1 MNNLAQFVLLALI
14 MLTIASLVAIAVR
27 RVRIPYTVALVMVGL
42 VLSLSSPFKIELT
55 PELILSIFIPPLV
68 FESAFHLNLRELRRN
83 LVTIGLLA
91 VPGVI
96 LTMLIVGG
104 ILSVGPG
111 LALGPALVFGAL
123 IAATDPVSVVA
134 IFRKLGTPK
143 RLEGLMEGES
153 LFNDGTAIVI
163 VGIALSAL
171 ETGRFDLVNGVVD
184 FVRIG
189 GGGMVIGLLLGWVV
203 LQLIGRIDD
212 HLVETTLTTVIAYGS
227 YLLAEQLHVSGVLAV
242 VVAGLINGNIGE
254 RGMSPTTRI
263 VVLNFW
269 EYVAFLA
276 NSAVFLLIGFSMDL
290 PELLV
295 NWQLIL
301 WAIAAVL
308 VSRAISVYL
317 LSRFGPDL
325 PSRWRH
331 VLFWGGLRGAIAL
344 ALALSLP
351 TEMGADRETLIFLTF
366 GVVLF
371 TLLGQGLTMN
381 ELVRRLQL
389 VIRTEEHVEF
399 ELRHARALAAR
410 TGFDHLQQLYQEG
423 LISLP
428 TWERVQPVL
437 GQRADALAK
446 SVQEVLKR
454 APSLQADEFIVAR
467 REELRAQRG
476 VLANLRRDGVIAE
489 DTYVQLVAEVDTAL
503 ELSRDDWAGGPFDYG
518 PVGDVKQLMLVV
530 VHDRDLESVS
540 HALAIRNFPSTR
552 IQSSGSF
559 LRQSNHTLL
568 VGVPDGMVEQAVSIV
583 ENSARDR
590 VDYISSP
597 VGVGLPPSA
606 EPQAVHVRGATVFVF
621 DVERYEAI

>member
-1 MNNLAQFVLLALI
+1 LEVLL
-14 MLTIASLVAIAVR
+14 
-27 RVRIPYTVALVMVGL
+27 
-42 VLSLSSPFKIELT
+42 
-55 PELILSIFIPPLV
+55 
-68 FESAFHLNLRELRRN
+68 
-83 LVTIGLLA
+83 
-91 VPGVI
+91 
-96 LTMLIVGG
+96 
-104 ILSVGPG
+104 
-111 LALGPALVFGAL
+111 
-123 IAATDPVSVVA
+123 
-134 IFRKLGTPK
+134 
-143 RLEGLMEGES
+143 EGES

-163 VGIALSAL
+163 FGIALSAL
-171 ETGRFDLVNGVVD
+171 ETGQFDLVSGVID
-184 FVRIG
+184 FFRIG
-189 GGGMVIGLLLGWVV
+189 GGGIVVGFVLGWAV

-212 HLVETTLTTVIAYGS
+212 YLVETTLTTVIAYGS

-242 VVAGLINGNIGE
+242 VAAGLINGNIGE

-276 NSAVFLLIGFSMDL
+276 NSAVFLLIGLAIDL
-290 PELLV
+290 PKLLV
-295 NWQLIL
+295 NWKLIL

-308 VSRAISVYL
+308 VSRAVSIYL
-317 LSRFGPDL
+317 LSRLGPDL
-325 PSRWRH
+325 PSRWRP

-351 TEMGADRETLIFLTF
+351 IGMGADRETLIFITF

-371 TLLGQGLTMN
+371 TLLAQGLTMG

-389 VIRTEEHVEF
+389 VFRTEEHIEF

-410 TGFDHLQQLYQEG
+410 TGFDHIQQLHQEG

-428 TWERVQPVL
+428 TWDRVQPVL
-437 GQRADALAK
+437 RQRADALAK
-446 SVQEVLKR
+446 AVQEVLQR
-454 APSLQADEFIVAR
+454 APSLQADEFIAAR

-489 DTYVQLVAEVDTAL
+489 ETYVQLVAEVDTAL
-503 ELSRDDWAGGPFDYG
+503 DLSREDWPGGPFDYG
-518 PVGDVKQLMLVV
+518 PAGDVNQLMLVV

-552 IQSSGSF
+552 IQSSGGF

-568 VGVPDGMVEQAVSIV
+568 VGVPAGMVEQAVSIV
-583 ENSARDR
+583 ANAARER
-590 VDYISSP
+590 VEYVSSLSGTQLAP
-597 VGVGLPPSA
+597 TA
-606 EPQAVHVRGATVFVF
+606 EAQALRVRGATVFVF